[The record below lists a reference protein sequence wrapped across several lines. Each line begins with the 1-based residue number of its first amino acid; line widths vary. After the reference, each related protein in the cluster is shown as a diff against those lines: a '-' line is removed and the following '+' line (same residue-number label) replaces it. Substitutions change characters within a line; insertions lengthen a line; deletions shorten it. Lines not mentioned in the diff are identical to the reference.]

1 MSAIGDL
8 KKGDSQ
14 IASTPSE
21 ATCGSRA
28 VMPARSPLPS
38 PVLSWNE
45 RG

>member
-8 KKGDSQ
+8 KNGDSQ

-21 ATCGSRA
+21 AIWPSRR
-28 VMPARSPLPS
+28 VTPLRSPLPS
-38 PVLSWNE
+38 PVVSWKE